1 MSEKEERLAKARE
14 SLAKKDEKI
23 AKLTGEP
30 KKVET
35 DKEKGEEKTALILG
49 TEKIPVDVVKAIV
62 EKGADVSR

>member
-49 TEKIPVDVVKAIV
+49 TEKTVDVVKMLI